1 MKVII
6 KVGVPL
12 NFDAGDGTNIIE
24 GTVDESTFGS
34 REVKRDSR
42 PASLVPELKGKKGF
56 EISTE
61 YWFAVDCKELQDE
74 GVKFSSLLITSRYK
88 LREVPFDMMKR
99 GESLVMHAAWRSDC
113 KRWDK
118 ESIATAVSG
127 EVEMG
132 GMFVVNVSFPL
143 EDVVDTQKHK
153 MRKEDLM

>member
-1 MKVII
+1 MKLII

-12 NFDAGDGTNIIE
+12 NFDAGDGTNTFE
-24 GTVDESTFGS
+24 GVVDDATFGS

-61 YWFAVDCKELQDE
+61 YWFAVDCKELNEE
-74 GVKFSSLLITSRYK
+74 GAKFSSLLITSRYK
-88 LREVPFDMMKR
+88 VQEHPFEMMKR
-99 GESLVMHAAWRSDC
+99 GESLVMHAAWRNDC

-118 ESIATAVSG
+118 ESIAAAING
-127 EVEMG
+127 EAEMG
-132 GMFVVNVSFPL
+132 GMFVVNVSFLP